1 MNTAV
6 RAAGPVSYFAAMVAR
21 THSMALVWNPPWIPT
36 IRQTINGIVRD
47 VFRVA
52 AMDQLRLAELWVA

>member
-6 RAAGPVSYFAAMVAR
+6 RAAGPASYFAAMVAR
-21 THSMALVWNPPWIPT
+21 THSMALVWNPLWTPT

-47 VFRVA
+47 VLRVA
-52 AMDQLRLAELWVA
+52 AMD

>member
-6 RAAGPVSYFAAMVAR
+6 RAGGPASYFAAMVAR
-21 THSMALVWNPPWIPT
+21 THSMALVWNPLWTPT

-47 VFRVA
+47 VLHVA
-52 AMDQLRLAELWVA
+52 AMD